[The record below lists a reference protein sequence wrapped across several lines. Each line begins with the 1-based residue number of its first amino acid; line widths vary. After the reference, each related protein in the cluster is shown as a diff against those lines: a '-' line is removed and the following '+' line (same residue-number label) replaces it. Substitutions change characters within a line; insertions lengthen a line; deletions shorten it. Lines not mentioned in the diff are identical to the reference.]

1 MIMRTFV
8 IGHLN
13 PDTDSIVS
21 AIALAGLLNS
31 EGKEARAV
39 KKGNLNKESQWAL
52 DHCQA
57 KDSIEE
63 LENVPDGQEV
73 FFVDFNEFDQCPLNP
88 EKVKLIGLLDHH
100 KLGSGWKTEEPI
112 LFRVEP
118 VGATSTLMA
127 KIYREKNIPL
137 PENLAKLLLCGIISD
152 TLNLTSPTT
161 TEEDKHWAKKLS
173 EQTNENVEEL
183 ANNLFEAKSDLS
195 SFTPEE
201 VAKLDYKVF
210 NFIGK
215 KIGIGVIETVR
226 SDNAKELEGE
236 LKKVMGKIKS
246 EEGLDYVYLGIVD
259 ILNNQTELLIGDEE
273 TKLLA
278 RKAFSEATES
288 GDNLILPNIVSRKKQ
303 IAPAIERVLKMQN

>member
-1 MIMRTFV
+1 MRTFV